1 MADRGALQGRRR
13 ENRLHVSETLTHGGG
28 KESGR
33 RNKPGASA
41 RLRASTSVRP
51 SVRHRAPIED
61 DETDGRRK
69 KKTLQGPIQLFLECR
84 DACASVSPA

>member
-1 MADRGALQGRRR
+1 MWETEGPWTAQGS
-13 ENRLHVSETLTHGGG
+13 RLLETLTHGGG

-41 RLRASTSVRP
+41 CEHVRP
-51 SVRHRAPIED
+51 SRQQSIGALCRGR
-61 DETDGRRK
+61 TDGRRK

-84 DACASVSPA
+84 DASVSLA